1 MFHLL
6 HRPHSLSDLPA
17 PDVEPA
23 PSAESHHHWPG
34 AAFITAIGHIHIG
47 LPEPKRTYP
56 LHEASYLEDEL
67 MSRLMEHL

>member
-6 HRPHSLSDLPA
+6 PKLHSSSDLPA

-23 PSAESHHHWPG
+23 ASAESHHHWPG
-34 AAFITAIGHIHIG
+34 AALISAIGHIHLG
-47 LPEPKRTYP
+47 LPDVKRTYP